1 MKTKFA
7 LVANHLVYGDI
18 VFVIEAE
25 DSRAA
30 FKTWKQ
36 VVGRPNQWIV
46 RSNGEAASQHSDS
59 VATPVPDA
67 GHRASPVDPEFEAD
81 FGD

>member
-7 LVANHLVYGDI
+7 LVANHLAYGDI

-30 FKTWKQ
+30 FRVWKQ

-46 RSNGEAASQHSDS
+46 RSNAATRDNSEVLVSRLK
-59 VATPVPDA
+59 DA
-67 GHRASPVDPEFEAD
+67 GYPVDPEFA
-81 FGD
+81 